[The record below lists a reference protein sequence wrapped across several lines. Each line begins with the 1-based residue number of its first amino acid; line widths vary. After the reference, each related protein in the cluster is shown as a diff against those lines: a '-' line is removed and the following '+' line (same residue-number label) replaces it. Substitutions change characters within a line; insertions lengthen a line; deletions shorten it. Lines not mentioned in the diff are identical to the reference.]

1 MTKWKAVAVAV
12 ALLGTVGAASANDTY
27 PNRPVTI
34 VVGFPPGG
42 SADNVARIFADGLSK
57 EIKQPVLVENRPG
70 AGTTIGASRVA
81 RAEPDGYTV
90 YVGTASVMGGD
101 QKLYKVDYTPSD
113 FVPVSRLTVAPLL
126 LIASSQTGMSSVSDL
141 IAAAKAKPGE
151 LNYSSSGSGVITH
164 LAGVQF
170 ARMAGIK
177 MMHVPYKG
185 GAPSV
190 QAVSAGDV
198 QLSFATVSS
207 ALAGIGG
214 DRAKAI
220 GVTSAERSPLLK
232 DIPSIAEQ
240 GVKGY
245 DITSWFGLF
254 LPAKTPDAI
263 VQRLFDATKKTLAD
277 NDIKSKLAHAAE
289 EVSTSESPAEFKEF
303 AIREGKVY
311 VDLIVASGAGID

>member
-1 MTKWKAVAVAV
+1 MKKETLAV
-12 ALLGTVGAASANDTY
+12 ALALMGMMGSASADDTY
-27 PNRPVTI
+27 PNRAITI

-57 EIKQPVLVENRPG
+57 EVGQPVVVENRPG

-81 RAEPDGYTV
+81 RAAPDGYTV
-90 YVGTASVMGGD
+90 FLGTASVMGGD
-101 QKLYKVDYTPSD
+101 QRLYKVDYTPSD
-113 FVPVSRLTVAPLL
+113 FIPVSRVTVAPLL
-126 LIASSQTGMSSVSDL
+126 LIVNSKTGITSVSEL
-141 IAAAKAKPGE
+141 IAAAKAQPGT

-170 ARMAGIK
+170 SRMADIR
-177 MMHVPYKG
+177 MVHVPYKG

-214 DRAKAI
+214 ERAKAL
-220 GVTSAERSPLLK
+220 GVTSAERSPLLQ

-240 GVKGY
+240 GVKGF
-245 DITSWFGLF
+245 DVTSWFGLF
-254 LPAKTPDAI
+254 LPAKTPDAV
-263 VQRLFDATKKTLAD
+263 VQRLFSATKNSLQD
-277 NDIKSKLAHAAE
+277 NDIKTKLAHAAE
-289 EVSTSESPAEFKEF
+289 EVSTSESPQEFKAF
-303 AIREGKVY
+303 AEREGKVY
-311 VDLIVASGAGID
+311 VDLIVASGAGVD